1 MVVLG
6 GKLREYKWI
15 WWIQY
20 KTWLESWCVPSF
32 PWIPLHGST
41 RLVVLHGHVA
51 MEYSR
56 LKVLGSGQLFQRWL
70 RHLFHSEKT
79 NPKYTWNSQC
89 AWRWR
94 NPTCAKCAK
103 LCRLRHLKFEIL
115 RSGKDFWVIKTLM
128 KKGSAGWSQNLKGK
142 KQLMYNKWRNH
153 LGQCHPVA
161 LENLANNR
169 PKGNNPTATIDRT
182 NSWVRV
188 PGTPWTPGSNIS
200 E

>member
-15 WWIQY
+15 WWVQY
-20 KTWLESWCVPSF
+20 KTWVESWCVPSF
-32 PWIPLHGST
+32 PWILLHGFTS
-41 RLVVLHGHVA
+41 LVVLHGNVA

-70 RHLFHSEKT
+70 RHLFHSEKHI
-79 NPKYTWNSQC
+79 SQIY
-89 AWRWR
+89 
-94 NPTCAKCAK
+94 
-103 LCRLRHLKFEIL
+103 LKHPMCLKMAQPYMCKMRKIVPSTSFKIL

-128 KKGSAGWSQNLKGK
+128 KRVRPVEVKIWREKNNSCIINGATTWDNAIQLLLK
-142 KQLMYNKWRNH
+142 
-153 LGQCHPVA
+153 
-161 LENLANNR
+161 NLANNR

-188 PGTPWTPGSNIS
+188 PRMPWTPGSNMS